1 MIELTKSQKKIARQ
15 LINLALQREC
25 TAFLNNVRRLLR
37 DVENRDEDAHANY
50 LSLFKKV
57 DEFDKH
63 IARQYDGMS
72 GSRYLLTILNLYC
85 TGILTD
91 KDIALFDEDMQDYL
105 NDKKNWLMK
114 DK

>member
-25 TAFLNNVRRLLR
+25 EDFLNKTRCFLHEAESNGK
-37 DVENRDEDAHANY
+37 DAHANY

-63 IARQYDGMS
+63 IARHYDGMS
-72 GSRYLLTILNLYC
+72 GSRYFLTILNLYC
-85 TGILTD
+85 TKILTD
-91 KDIALFDEDMQDYL
+91 KDIALFDEDMQKYL
-105 NDKKNWLMK
+105 NDRKNMLMG
-114 DK
+114 D